1 MSISYKQLNNDIS
14 DIINNANNRKNTIDY
29 INEYRSKI
37 AAYYKNNINDIDID
51 VLLKMHKKLINDNKV
66 INDNLAA
73 VFFGLL
79 GSLIFKLIED
89 FGLDDK
95 KMETVSINPRYN
107 PIIILVAF
115 VIVMFAVAFAFSKL
129 LDYFNNKVYNYKSLY
144 IDEWHANFIKEEYLR
159 DMFSGSCIE
168 ENNKI
173 ICDSDEN
180 TEIGTT
186 NKPLSNE
193 EMLKNFK
200 RKNKFLFS
208 YIHRPLFYAKR
219 IFAGLIIFK
228 FRKEICKQHQ
238 LLQLR
243 EARNESN
250 NLETEIRET
259 VNSEIDRLQEMIT
272 GKNDKKNESGNKAK
286 NRKYK

>member
-173 ICDSDEN
+173 IIEKEKKWLRSSVGEN
-180 TEIGTT
+180 VG
-186 NKPLSNE
+186 LS
-193 EMLKNFK
+193 
-200 RKNKFLFS
+200 RRRS
-208 YIHRPLFYAKR
+208 WVQVPSQSPVRY
-219 IFAGLIIFK
+219 
-228 FRKEICKQHQ
+228 
-238 LLQLR
+238 LLPV
-243 EARNESN
+243 
-250 NLETEIRET
+250 
-259 VNSEIDRLQEMIT
+259 VNRGYE
-272 GKNDKKNESGNKAK
+272 
-286 NRKYK
+286 